1 MNKIKYRMLIV
12 GTGICLLTGGGREDS
27 VKQTMETQNAVDK
40 VLNSQT
46 TETDSTETETV
57 GMWQT
62 EKTTEMGTMTEA
74 AEAGADGVDVDLTVM
89 GSDMVYA
96 TVFQMMSVPDQYIGK
111 RVRMKGNHYG
121 AYGETAGRYFHYCVI
136 KDAMACCQQG
146 IEFMMGD
153 TPDTDQSEYPENNT
167 DIIVEGTFET
177 YTVENDENVYCR
189 LANATWKLQE
199 NQ

>member
-1 MNKIKYRMLIV
+1 MKKKKYLILIL
-12 GTGICLLTGGGREDS
+12 GTVICLLTGCRREDS
-27 VKQTMETQNAVDK
+27 VKQTMETQSAVDK

-46 TETDSTETETV
+46 TETDSTEAETT
-57 GMWQT
+57 GIQQT
-62 EKTTEMGTMTEA
+62 EKTTEMETATEV

-96 TVFQMMSVPDQYIGK
+96 TVFQMMAVPDQYIGK
-111 RVRMKGNHYG
+111 RIRMKGNHYG
-121 AYGETAGRYFHYCVI
+121 AYGEIAGRYFHYCVI

-177 YTVENDENVYCR
+177 YTVEHDENVYCR
-189 LANATWKLQE
+189 LADATWQLQE

>member
-1 MNKIKYRMLIV
+1 MKKKKYLILIL
-12 GTGICLLTGGGREDS
+12 GTGICLLTGCRGEDT
-27 VKQTMETQNAVDK
+27 VKQTMETQSAVDK

-46 TETDSTETETV
+46 TETDSTEPETAETQQTETA
-57 GMWQT
+57 T
-62 EKTTEMGTMTEA
+62 EIETT
-74 AEAGADGVDVDLTVM
+74 AEAGAEGVDVDLTVM

-96 TVFQMMSVPDQYIGK
+96 TVFQMMAVPDQYIGK
-111 RVRMKGNHYG
+111 RIRMKGNHYG

-189 LANATWKLQE
+189 LADATWQLQE

>member
-1 MNKIKYRMLIV
+1 MNKIKYRMLIL
-12 GTGICLLTGGGREDS
+12 GTGICLLTGCGREDS

>member
-1 MNKIKYRMLIV
+1 MNKRKYLMLILV
-12 GTGICLLTGGGREDS
+12 TGICLLTGCRREDS

-40 VLNSQT
+40 VLNGQMT
-46 TETDSTETETV
+46 DADSTEAKTTEIQ
-57 GMWQT
+57 QT
-62 EKTTEMGTMTEA
+62 EKTTEMETTPEVTERGT
-74 AEAGADGVDVDLTVM
+74 DGVDVDLTAM

-96 TVFQMMSVPDQYIGK
+96 TVFQMMAVPDQYIGK
-111 RVRMKGNHYG
+111 RIRMKGNHYG

-153 TPDTDQSEYPENNT
+153 TPDTEQSEYPENNT

-189 LANATWKLQE
+189 LTDATWKLQG
-199 NQ
+199 